1 MGKYFNV
8 TVKPTIDV
16 AALAAGNFNNAD
28 VLFDWFGFDI
38 PKGAARLVGITTLYR
53 GKNGADYTPTDFELF
68 WAKGEKYPNSTGV
81 LTPITLGDD
90 GATVDTPGWFHLI
103 QGKTFIDADR
113 GTNDG
118 DLIYGNIVTAQ
129 IVSGGSADNATV
141 VREASENGLVLQGEP
156 DSGTNVG
163 YDKIYVAALA
173 KGTHNW
179 GASTMTVD
187 GTMVTTSPVLTVA
200 DLSALISVGPG
211 DVLKDEDDE
220 AIGTIKTVDS
230 ATQITMEDNLSTAP
244 ANDKLVYNTTPIT
257 LILSFER

>member
-1 MGKYFNV
+1 
-8 TVKPTIDV
+8 
-16 AALAAGNFNNAD
+16 
-28 VLFDWFGFDI
+28 
-38 PKGAARLVGITTLYR
+38 
-53 GKNGADYTPTDFELF
+53 
-68 WAKGEKYPNSTGV
+68 
-81 LTPITLGDD
+81 
-90 GATVDTPGWFHLI
+90 
-103 QGKTFIDADR
+103 
-113 GTNDG
+113 
-118 DLIYGNIVTAQ
+118 
-129 IVSGGSADNATV
+129 VSGGSADNATV

-187 GTMVTTSPVLTVA
+187 GTMATTSPVLTVA